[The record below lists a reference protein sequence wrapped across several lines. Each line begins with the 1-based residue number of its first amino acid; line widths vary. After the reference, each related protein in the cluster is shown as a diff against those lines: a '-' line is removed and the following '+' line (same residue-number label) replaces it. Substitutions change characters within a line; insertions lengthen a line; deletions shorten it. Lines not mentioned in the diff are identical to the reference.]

1 MSEEFSKELTEE
13 EKRIAEARARIEALV
28 AEGVEASAITAP
40 RN

>member
-1 MSEEFSKELTEE
+1 MAEEFSKELTEE

-28 AEGVEASAITAP
+28 EEGVEASATTVR